1 MRNVRYKKLF
11 GQSLLALSV
20 IGALSACNSSGG
32 GDTNSS
38 TPLPDTSY
46 ACQTNVMAQSNQL
59 RTYQIMVESFVDG
72 DASIGHGTGYGTSHH
87 TLRFVMA
94 NMLTDQL
101 NLLHVS

>member
-1 MRNVRYKKLF
+1 MRNVRRNHRLYR
-11 GQSLLALSV
+11 SLLALSV

-46 ACQTNVMAQSNQL
+46 ACQANVMAQSNQL

-72 DASIGHGTGYGTSHH
+72 D
-87 TLRFVMA
+87 
-94 NMLTDQL
+94 
-101 NLLHVS
+101 